1 MPFAVLS
8 TMAGDPLQSMSASRV
23 VVVCV
28 SLPKLPVLR
37 CAAIQLAPTGA
48 GFQGWVRGSGV
59 AQPPSTPASATAQTA
74 AFVDVLLVMSIS
86 SLGRGSIPVSYT
98 HLDVYKRQRL
108 R

>member
-1 MPFAVLS
+1 
-8 TMAGDPLQSMSASRV
+8 MSAPV

-59 AQPPSTPASATAQTA
+59 AQPPSASQWTAQTA

-86 SLGRGSIPVSYT
+86 GRGSIPQS
-98 HLDVYKRQRL
+98 LAPQAMRQRATPVQPTCTGT
-108 R
+108 RNRW